1 MEIKLLWA
9 VLLTAVLVIG
19 LCMFGILRKDNPA
32 VEMATDIVCDVTDDA
47 VCQQVEQLET
57 KE

>member
-1 MEIKLLWA
+1 MEVKILLA
-9 VLLTAVLVIG
+9 VLITAILVIV
-19 LCMFGILRKDNPA
+19 LCMFGILNKDNPA

-47 VCQQVEQLET
+47 VCQQVELLET